1 MSKGNFDVIRATIG
15 DVYIK
20 PKSKFKIPRFQRQY
34 TWEEKQIEE
43 FWDTIIST
51 SPVFIGTVIFDTRE
65 NEDNNENPIEIIDG
79 QQRYLTIQIFGSVV
93 RNIIRAEGEKSKDP
107 KYIQKS
113 NGINTR
119 IIGAPD
125 DDDNEKFYNYLI
137 PGDSI
142 KDFFEE
148 YIQKNPPE
156 KITEDL
162 KVSKNSE
169 EERVKKAYL
178 KFHSLITEEI
188 KNLNFEEKYKWL
200 KNLIDH
206 KLSKHFFVKIEIED
220 EGLAYEIFETVNAK
234 GVDLSVADLIKNQI
248 FKNVVGSDE
257 KHLDSAKEKWSL
269 ILESL
274 DSIEFSLKVFLS
286 YYWTSKYE
294 YVSDKKLYSAIRE
307 KFKSN
312 KKYWETFLN
321 ELKNNA
327 EYLKLIVSGS
337 LEDIES
343 HFGNDKGEALKVYNS
358 LRVLRSTKAKTW
370 IILYMSLFRNLDATG
385 NKKPNIPLS
394 LSKRWEIIQKFT
406 FLYFQILSLPGNW
419 YFKLVSNVSKKI
431 EQYALDKKVKK
442 DYVELFKNELFIEFK
457 TKLTSYETFEEG
469 FKTIQYK
476 DDQKSRI
483 IIRYVLNELENK
495 IGGNTDEGYDENKVS
510 IEHILPRDPKK
521 WKVSKTLIK
530 PYVNTLGNLTLI
542 GKKLNGEL
550 GNEKIDDKI
559 KIIEANNS
567 SLSLVKEL
575 IIKVNSKEWDFEKIS
590 SDKDFEPIEKRL
602 EYYSKKG
609 HQIWNDDLKTKMG
622 F

>member
-1 MSKGNFDVIRATIG
+1 MSKNNFGVTRETIG
-15 DVYIK
+15 KVYIE
-20 PKSKFKIPRFQRQY
+20 PKNKFRIPRFQRQY

-43 FWDTIIST
+43 FWETMISEIPT
-51 SPVFIGTVIFDTRE
+51 FIGTVIFDTRDLEE
-65 NEDNNENPIEIIDG
+65 NNVIEIIDG
-79 QQRYLTIQIFGSVV
+79 QQRYLTIQIFGSVI
-93 RNIIRAEGEKSKDP
+93 RNIIRREGEIEKHP
-107 KYIQKS
+107 KYTAWA
-113 NGINTR
+113 NGINKK
-119 IIGAPD
+119 IIGSQD
-125 DDDNEKFYNYLI
+125 TYDEDTFYDYLI

-142 KDFFEE
+142 KSFFKTH
-148 YIQKNPPE
+148 IQDNPPIE
-156 KITEDL
+156 ITETL
-162 KVSKNSE
+162 KVNKNSE

-178 KFHSLITEEI
+178 KFYSLISKEI
-188 KNLNFEEKYKWL
+188 ENLTFEKKFEFL
-200 KNLIDH
+200 KDLLDN
-206 KLSKHFFVKIEIED
+206 KLSKHFFVKIEIEN
-220 EGLAYEIFETVNAK
+220 EELAYEIFETVNAK

-248 FKNVVGSDE
+248 FKNVVGADD
-257 KHLDSAKEKWSL
+257 KHLDSAKEKWSQ

-274 DSIEFSLKVFLS
+274 DSIEFSLKDFLS

-312 KKYWETFLN
+312 TKNWESFLN
-321 ELKNNA
+321 DLKNNS

-337 LEDIES
+337 IEDIES

-358 LRVLRSTKAKTW
+358 LRVLRSTKVKTW
-370 IILYMSLFRNLDATG
+370 IILYMSLFRNIDSTG
-385 NKKPNIPLS
+385 GKKPNIPLL
-394 LSKRWEIIQKFT
+394 LSNRWEIIQKFT

-419 YFKLVSNVSKKI
+419 YFKLISDISKKI
-431 EQYALDKKVKK
+431 ELYSSEKKVKK
-442 DYVELFKNELFIEFK
+442 EFVELFKNELFTQFK

-510 IEHILPRDPKK
+510 IEHILPRDPKE
-521 WKVSKTLIK
+521 WKVTKTLIK
-530 PYVNTLGNLTLI
+530 PYVNTIGNLTLI

-550 GNEKIDDKI
+550 GNKKINEKI
-559 KIIEANNS
+559 KIIEASNS
-567 SLSLVKEL
+567 KLSLVKEL
-575 IIKVNSKEWDFEKIS
+575 VEKVNSQEWDFEKIS
-590 SDKDFEPIEKRL
+590 SDKDFDAIEKRL
-602 EYYSKKG
+602 EHYSKKG

>member
-1 MSKGNFDVIRATIG
+1 MSNGNFGVTRATIG

-43 FWDTIIST
+43 FWDTVISD
-51 SPVFIGTVIFDTRE
+51 SPVFLGTVIFDIRE
-65 NEDNNENPIEIIDG
+65 KDKNNIIEIIDG

-93 RNIIRAEGEKSKDP
+93 RNIIRLEGGNNNDPKSK
-107 KYIQKS
+107 QKS

-119 IIGAPD
+119 VLGAQD
-125 DDDNEKFYNYLI
+125 DDDDEKFYNYLI

-142 KDFFEE
+142 YKFFEKH
-148 YIQKNPPE
+148 IQNNPPDL
-156 KITEDL
+156 ITDEL
-162 KVSKNSE
+162 IVNKNSE

-178 KFHSLITEEI
+178 KFHSLITKEI
-188 KNLNFEEKYKWL
+188 ENLTYEKKYEWL
-200 KNLIDH
+200 KSLIDD
-206 KLSKHFFVKIEIED
+206 KLSKHFFVKIEIEN
-220 EGLAYEIFETVNAK
+220 EELAYEIFETVNAK

-248 FKNVVGSDE
+248 FKNVVGADD
-257 KHLDSAKEKWSL
+257 KYLDSAKEKWSQ

-274 DSIEFSLKVFLS
+274 DSIEFSLKDFLS

-312 KKYWETFLN
+312 TKYWESFLN
-321 ELKNNA
+321 DLKNNA

-337 LEDIES
+337 IEDIES
-343 HFGNDKGEALKVYNS
+343 HFDNDKGEALKVYNS

-370 IILYMSLFRNLDATG
+370 IILYMSLFRNLDSTG
-385 NKKPNIPLS
+385 SKKANIPLL
-394 LSKRWEIIQKFT
+394 LSNRWEIIQKFT
-406 FLYFQILSLPGNW
+406 FLYFQILSMPGNW
-419 YFKLVSNVSKKI
+419 YFKLISDIAKKI
-431 EQYALDKKVKK
+431 EQYSSERKLKK
-442 DYVELFKNELFIEFK
+442 DFDELFKNELFTEFK

-469 FKTIQYK
+469 FKTVQYK
-476 DDQKSRI
+476 DDRKSRI

-510 IEHILPRDPKK
+510 IEHILPRDPKE
-521 WKVSKTLIK
+521 WKVTKTLIK

-542 GKKLNGEL
+542 SKKLNGEL
-550 GNEKIDDKI
+550 GNKKINEKI
-559 KIIEANNS
+559 KIIETANS
-567 SLSLVKEL
+567 TLSLVKEL
-575 IIKVNSKEWDFEKIS
+575 VGKVNSKEWDFEKIS
-590 SDKDFEPIEKRL
+590 SDKDFDAIEKRL